1 MKAIHALLLLMFI
14 YMANADVEGFAEKT
28 CEAYMPGKEP
38 AFSLDFCRS
47 TKIVGDAVRCCF
59 VKLESN
65 DNEKRLYHCYPIKKE
80 HWADIDILI
89 DSLEQEY
96 KEVVS
101 IECGASYLYASLLI
115 LIALLF

>member
-14 YMANADVEGFAEKT
+14 YMANADVEGFAEKA
-28 CEAYMPGKEP
+28 CEEYMPGKKP

-47 TKIVGDAVRCCF
+47 TNIGDAVRCCF
-59 VKLESN
+59 VKLE
-65 DNEKRLYHCYPIKKE
+65 DKNEKRLYHCYPITNQQ
-80 HWADIDILI
+80 WADIDILKNL
-89 DSLEQEY
+89 LEKTY
-96 KEVVS
+96 KKVVL

>member
-28 CEAYMPGKEP
+28 CEAYMPKKKP

-47 TKIVGDAVRCCF
+47 TKIDGDTVRCCF
-59 VKLESN
+59 VKLEDNN
-65 DNEKRLYHCYPIKKE
+65 DKRLYHCYPITPQQ
-80 HWADIDILI
+80 WADIDILKE
-89 DSLEQEY
+89 SLENEY

>member
-14 YMANADVEGFAEKT
+14 YMANAELEEFAEKK
-28 CEAYMPGKEP
+28 CEAYKPGQKQ

-47 TKIVGDAVRCCF
+47 TNIGDAVRCCF
-59 VKLESN
+59 VKLESK
-65 DNEKRLYHCYPIKKE
+65 DNNKRLYHCYPINNQQ
-80 HWADIDILI
+80 WADIDILKN
-89 DSLEQEY
+89 SLEKNY
-96 KEVVS
+96 TKVVS

>member
-28 CEAYMPGKEP
+28 CEAYMPGNKT

-47 TKIVGDAVRCCF
+47 TNIGNAVRCCF
-59 VKLESN
+59 VKLE
-65 DNEKRLYHCYPIKKE
+65 DQNEKRLYHCYPINSE
-80 HWADIDILI
+80 QWADIDILKNF
-89 DSLEQEY
+89 LEKSY
-96 KEVVS
+96 KKVVS

>member
-28 CEAYMPGKEP
+28 CKAYMPGGEQ

-47 TKIVGDAVRCCF
+47 TNIGDAVRCCF

-65 DNEKRLYHCYPIKKE
+65 DNEKRLYHCYPITNQQ
-80 HWADIDILI
+80 WADIDILKNF
-89 DSLEQEY
+89 LEKTY
-96 KEVVS
+96 KKVVL

>member
-14 YMANADVEGFAEKT
+14 YMANAELEEFAEKK
-28 CEAYMPGKEP
+28 CEAYKPGQKQ

-47 TKIVGDAVRCCF
+47 TNIGDAVRCCF
-59 VKLESN
+59 VKLE
-65 DNEKRLYHCYPIKKE
+65 DKNEKRLYHCYPITNQQ
-80 HWADIDILI
+80 WADIDILKNL
-89 DSLEQEY
+89 LEKTY
-96 KEVVS
+96 KKVVL

>member
-28 CEAYMPGKEP
+28 CEAYEPGQKP

-47 TKIVGDAVRCCF
+47 TKISGDAVRCCF
-59 VKLESN
+59 VKLE
-65 DNEKRLYHCYPIKKE
+65 DKGGERLYHCYPIKKE
-80 HWADIDILI
+80 QWADIDILK

>member
-47 TKIVGDAVRCCF
+47 TNIGKYVRCCF
-59 VKLESN
+59 VKLEGKNS
-65 DNEKRLYHCYPIKKE
+65 ERLYHCYPIKKE
-80 HWADIDILI
+80 QWADIDILK
-89 DSLEQEY
+89 DSLEKEY

>member
-14 YMANADVEGFAEKT
+14 YMANAELEEFAEKK
-28 CEAYMPGKEP
+28 CEEYMPGKEP

-47 TKIVGDAVRCCF
+47 TNIGKYVRCCF

-65 DNEKRLYHCYPIKKE
+65 DNEKRLYHCYGINNQE
-80 HWADIDILI
+80 WADIDILKN
-89 DSLEQEY
+89 SLEKNY
-96 KEVVS
+96 TKVVS

>member
-14 YMANADVEGFAEKT
+14 YMANADLEEFAEKK
-28 CEAYMPGKEP
+28 CEAYMPGKKP

-47 TKIVGDAVRCCF
+47 TNIGDAVRCCF

-65 DNEKRLYHCYPIKKE
+65 DNEKRLYHCYPINNQQ
-80 HWADIDILI
+80 WADIDILKN
-89 DSLEQEY
+89 SLEKNY
-96 KEVVS
+96 TKVVL

>member
-28 CEAYMPGKEP
+28 CKEYMPGNKP

-47 TKIVGDAVRCCF
+47 TNIGDAVRCCF
-59 VKLESN
+59 VKLEGK
-65 DNEKRLYHCYPIKKE
+65 DGERLYHCYPIDKQQ
-80 HWADIDILI
+80 WADIDILK
-89 DSLEQEY
+89 DYLENEY

>member
-14 YMANADVEGFAEKT
+14 YIANADIEGFKEKY
-28 CEAYMPGKEP
+28 CSDFMPGTNNP

-47 TKIVGDAVRCCF
+47 TNIGDATRCCF
-59 VKLESN
+59 VKLEDKSE
-65 DNEKRLYHCYPIKKE
+65 NEKRLYHCYPINNE
-80 HWADIDILI
+80 QWADIEK
-89 DSLEQEY
+89 LETTLERNY
-96 KEVVS
+96 TVVS

>member
-14 YMANADVEGFAEKT
+14 YMANAELEEFAEKK
-28 CEAYMPGKEP
+28 CEAYKPGQKQ

-47 TKIVGDAVRCCF
+47 TNIGDAVRCCF
-59 VKLESN
+59 VKLE
-65 DNEKRLYHCYPIKKE
+65 DKNEKRLYHCYPITNQQ
-80 HWADIDILI
+80 WADIDILK
-89 DSLEQEY
+89 DTLKKSY
-96 KEVVS
+96 KKVVL

>member
-14 YMANADVEGFAEKT
+14 YMANADVDGFAEKT
-28 CEAYMPGKEP
+28 CEAYMPGGVQ

-47 TKIVGDAVRCCF
+47 TNIGDAVRCCF
-59 VKLESN
+59 VKLE
-65 DNEKRLYHCYPIKKE
+65 DQNEKRLYHCLPITNQE
-80 HWADIDILI
+80 WADIDIVKN
-89 DSLEQEY
+89 SLEKEY
-96 KEVVS
+96 KKVVL

>member
-28 CEAYMPGKEP
+28 CEAYMPKKEP

-47 TKIVGDAVRCCF
+47 TKIGGDAVRCCF
-59 VKLESN
+59 VKLE
-65 DNEKRLYHCYPIKKE
+65 DKNEKRLYHCYPITNQQ
-80 HWADIDILI
+80 WADIDILK
-89 DSLEQEY
+89 DSLEKEY
-96 KEVVS
+96 EVVL

>member
-14 YMANADVEGFAEKT
+14 YMANADLEEFAEKK
-28 CEAYMPGKEP
+28 CEAYKPGQKQ

-47 TKIVGDAVRCCF
+47 TNIGDAVRCCF
-59 VKLESN
+59 VKLE
-65 DNEKRLYHCYPIKKE
+65 DKNEKRLYHCYPITNQQ
-80 HWADIDILI
+80 WADIDILKNL
-89 DSLEQEY
+89 LEKTY
-96 KEVVS
+96 KKVVL

>member
-14 YMANADVEGFAEKT
+14 YMANADVEGFDELKT
-28 CEAYMPGKEP
+28 CEAYKPGQKP

-47 TKIVGDAVRCCF
+47 TYIGDAVRCCF
-59 VKLESN
+59 VKLE
-65 DNEKRLYHCYPIKKE
+65 DKNEKRLYHCYPINKQE
-80 HWADIDILI
+80 WADIDILK
-89 DSLEQEY
+89 DSLEKDG